1 MEYANK
7 SHNMLKRNLNINFD
21 SYCITE
27 KPGELSKEIEPIKP
41 LLDDVK
47 GWWNKL
53 FLFSNTMPDG
63 YILFLDVDTVIINDL
78 TEVVEFG
85 LNNLEEIA
93 CYSDAI
99 EWEGS
104 KFSSSMMIFRSG
116 TLNHIYQNFVESYP
130 KILNFRGGDQVW
142 TFPQLNDILYLDEK
156 FPKFKMSLKFQLAT
170 RKDKGLIIPSN
181 LPNEL
186 KLIDFHGRPKP
197 HEVIDK
203 WPLIKKHWR

>member
-27 KPGELSKEIEPIKP
+27 KPEELSKEIEPIKP

-85 LNNLEEIA
+85 
-93 CYSDAI
+93 
-99 EWEGS
+99 
-104 KFSSSMMIFRSG
+104 
-116 TLNHIYQNFVESYP
+116 
-130 KILNFRGGDQVW
+130 
-142 TFPQLNDILYLDEK
+142 
-156 FPKFKMSLKFQLAT
+156 
-170 RKDKGLIIPSN
+170 
-181 LPNEL
+181 
-186 KLIDFHGRPKP
+186 
-197 HEVIDK
+197 
-203 WPLIKKHWR
+203 